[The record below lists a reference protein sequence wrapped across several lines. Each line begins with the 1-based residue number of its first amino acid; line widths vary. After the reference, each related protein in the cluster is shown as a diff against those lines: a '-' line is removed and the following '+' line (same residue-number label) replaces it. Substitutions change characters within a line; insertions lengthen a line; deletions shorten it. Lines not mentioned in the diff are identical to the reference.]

1 MTLPCPKNAFKGKA
15 THPRTKPTIREQID
29 CGDEKFIAGV
39 EQKKGTVTA
48 FFQPVGITLHEL
60 LDLRLGEGKTVE
72 RHAETTKHFLKGA
85 VSDHLIDLN
94 WGLFGRWPGGI
105 TVPMREIGIN
115 ISESLRSAGQ
125 RFLTIDRTEH

>member
-29 CGDEKFIAGV
+29 CCDDKFIVDV
-39 EQKKGTVTA
+39 EQKKCAVTA

-72 RHAETTKHFLKGA
+72 PDAKTAKHFLKGA
-85 VSDHLIDLN
+85 VADHFIDLHQ
-94 WGLFGRWPGGI
+94 GLCGRWPGHI
-105 TVPMREIGIN
+105 AIPMPEI
-115 ISESLRSAGQ
+115 ESIYLKASVAPASVS
-125 RFLTIDRTEH
+125 